1 MRYSIAMST
10 SNSLQAQLQPLVVR
24 LREEDGINQQISAA
38 DPLRADEACT
48 ALPGLNKRENIS
60 ALLHILNQLI
70 IRAKNFYDLDF
81 IDTSAAIRDI
91 CMFGGSLVR
100 FGIEP
105 EDVVADFSSTLMQL
119 STHIDAQIPR
129 DSFTDYTVRNPTGP
143 RERKFTPVD
152 EEVIFLASLRQGMK
166 ALDRCVEYLVQAYLQ
181 PLASSEFARYCQDA
195 ASAFQEMIDAIVKV
209 RKNITPE
216 AFTHNIR
223 PYFEPFKVNGKAY
236 GAPSGA
242 EMSILN
248 LDQILWGADSQ
259 EELYR
264 TYFQANVA
272 RLPSVFREL
281 GNIFA
286 GQQPLISLVK
296 DRLTS
301 GNALHAQERASIKE
315 LHHFLTKIYSF
326 RMPHYKVAED
336 NVKLRLRETMG
347 EKEIKGSSGFGLAE
361 VKYVLEQTIE
371 ARQVTAQALAS

>member
-1 MRYSIAMST
+1 MSI
-10 SNSLQAQLQPLVVR
+10 SNSLQTQLQPLVEK
-24 LREEDGINQQISAA
+24 LREEEGINQQISTV
-38 DPLRADEACT
+38 DPLLADEACA
-48 ALPGLNKRENIS
+48 ALPGLNERGDTG

-70 IRAKNFYDLDF
+70 IRARNIGKLGF

-105 EDVVADFSSTLMQL
+105 EDVVADFSATLIQL
-119 STHIDAQIPR
+119 SARIDAQIPR
-129 DSFTDYTVRNPTGP
+129 DSFTDYTVRNPTGQ
-143 RERKFTPVD
+143 RERKFTLVD
-152 EEVIFLASLRQGMK
+152 EEVIFIASLRQGMK
-166 ALDRCVEYLVQAYLQ
+166 ALDRCVEYLVQAYLH
-181 PLASSEFARYCQDA
+181 PLASSEFAQYCQEA
-195 ASAFQEMIDAIVKV
+195 TSAFQEMIDAIVRVK
-209 RKNITPE
+209 RAITPE

-223 PYFEPFKVNGKAY
+223 PYFEPFKVDGKAY

-248 LDQILWGADSQ
+248 LDQILWGANCQ

-264 TYFQANVA
+264 IYFQANVA

-281 GNIFA
+281 GRTFE
-286 GQQPLISLVK
+286 GRQPLIALVK
-296 DRLTS
+296 DRMTS
-301 GNALHAQERASIKE
+301 GSALRTEERESIKE
-315 LHHFLTKIYSF
+315 LHRFLTKIYSF

-336 NVKLRLRETMG
+336 NVNLRLQETMG
-347 EKEIKGSSGFGLAE
+347 EEEVKGSSGFGLAE

>member
-1 MRYSIAMST
+1 MSI
-10 SNSLQAQLQPLVVR
+10 SNSLQTQLQPLVEK
-24 LREEDGINQQISAA
+24 LREEEGINQQISTA
-38 DPLRADEACT
+38 DPLLADEACA
-48 ALPGLNKRENIS
+48 ALPGLNERGDTS

-70 IRAKNFYDLDF
+70 IRARNIEAPGF

-105 EDVVADFSSTLMQL
+105 EDVVTEFGATLIRL
-119 STHIDAQIPR
+119 SAHINAQIPR
-129 DSFTDYTVRNPTGP
+129 DSFTDYTVRNPTGQ
-143 RERKFTPVD
+143 RERKFTSVD
-152 EEVIFLASLRQGMK
+152 EEVIFIASLRQGMK
-166 ALDRCVEYLVQAYLQ
+166 ALDRCVEYLVQAYLH
-181 PLASSEFARYCQDA
+181 PLASSEFAQYCQGA
-195 ASAFQEMIDAIVKV
+195 TSAFQEMIDAIVKV
-209 RKNITPE
+209 KRTITPE

-223 PYFEPFKVNGKAY
+223 PYFEPFKVDGKPY

-264 TYFQANVA
+264 IYFQANVA

-281 GNIFA
+281 GRIFE
-286 GQQPLISLVK
+286 GRQPLIALVK
-296 DRLTS
+296 DRMTS
-301 GNALHAQERASIKE
+301 GGALRADERESIEE
-315 LHHFLTKIYSF
+315 LHQFLTKIYSF

-336 NVKLRLRETMG
+336 NVKLRLQETMG
-347 EKEIKGSSGFGLAE
+347 EKEVKGSSGFGLAE

-371 ARQVTAQALAS
+371 ARQVTAQALAP